1 MDGTR
6 CAKVR
11 LWRWRYNPLRRREDI
26 VEGWV
31 VLAVWLLMLVGG
43 TVLGLATARNSVDAF
58 DEQRADRRPTH
69 AVLQADVPESAKSVG
84 AASDLAMGTVR
95 WTTDDG
101 TTHTDETLV
110 DRGSKAGTEVV
121 VWVDGTGELATE
133 PPDRTEAVVEA
144 AVLGTGAGL
153 ALAGAVYGTGKVIRW
168 RLERRRVARWGQEWE
183 LVEPEWRRKTG

>member
-11 LWRWRYNPLRRREDI
+11 LWRWRANPLRRREDI

-43 TVLGLATARNSVDAF
+43 TVLGLVTARNAVDGF
-58 DEQRADRRPTH
+58 DAQRADRHPTR

-84 AASDLAMGTVR
+84 AASDHAMGKVR

-110 DRGSKAGTEVV
+110 DRGLKAGTEVV
-121 VWVDGTGELATE
+121 VWVDGRGELATE
-133 PPDRTEAVVEA
+133 PPDRTEAAVEA
-144 AVLGTGAGL
+144 AVLGTGAAL
-153 ALAGAVYGTGKVIRW
+153 FLAGAVYGTGKVVRQH
-168 RLERRRVARWGQEWE
+168 LEHRRVARWGQEWE